1 MTSSIVQGPN
11 SSTPYTQHNRARRP
25 GFGEVRLATN
35 NNALYP
41 TLVNYVDSKIIS
53 ETSQLQKQST
63 TTRTD
68 MSAPIITVL
77 GNTTLLD
84 GVLGGLVVI
93 NSSSTIN
100 SDINDGITWPTNQVK
115 AAFKSYFGRD
125 ARLGDG
131 WTFTIVNNS
140 QGTIYLKGGDNELSV
155 AAIIKKTQI
164 STKLMYFSSA
174 DDYDVVDINFTILP

>member
-68 MSAPIITVL
+68 MSEDFTVV
-77 GNTTLLD
+77 GNTTLLN
-84 GVLGGLVVI
+84 GVLGGLVVVPPGG
-93 NSSSTIN
+93 TITSN
-100 SDINDGITWPTNQVK
+100 IADGITWPTNQVK